1 MTAQEEIDIL
11 QSLKVDTYFSQVFK
25 PDTIDAMCDN
35 IRKDFPIDCGVDIF
49 SNSQPA
55 IAARKEAKTLKG
67 QLKERTNEIEDLH
80 RQKDDMVDFLLLQ
93 ADQSNDLG
101 ISKALM
107 EKVVELIG
115 HREVIRHKINADM
128 PLSKYDLEW
137 LSQNL

>member
-25 PDTIDAMCDN
+25 PDTNDAMCDN

-93 ADQSNDLG
+93 AD
-101 ISKALM
+101 
-107 EKVVELIG
+107 
-115 HREVIRHKINADM
+115 
-128 PLSKYDLEW
+128 
-137 LSQNL
+137 